1 MRSCAA
7 DCRIAFS
14 YGICYNGSM
23 VNKVGGNDYYDY
35 SKLKMPDAADKTGTG
50 EKFSLNY
57 QRAQEE
63 TTEQDKK
70 DESGESEGIKKTG
83 SRNIMQGGV
92 RLELSQN
99 SRPVSGTERRRPDS
113 SQDFQQSLIDTVRS
127 WMRILVQSLK
137 DIVYKIWND
146 PVQQEDTAAGPEP
159 AQDAAAPERLTEE
172 YLAWNDPEHT
182 HSAEE
187 TVSYPRQRAAD
198 RDKEIRQYL
207 RSGNLEQVISLVTDN
222 GNKTMAKNSTLLTY
236 YDRHGRLTPLSA
248 SDQER
253 ILHGD
258 KNVRKL

>member
-1 MRSCAA
+1 
-7 DCRIAFS
+7 
-14 YGICYNGSM
+14 M

>member
-1 MRSCAA
+1 MR
-7 DCRIAFS
+7 
-14 YGICYNGSM
+14 
-23 VNKVGGNDYYDY
+23 
-35 SKLKMPDAADKTGTG
+35 
-50 EKFSLNY
+50 
-57 QRAQEE
+57 
-63 TTEQDKK
+63 
-70 DESGESEGIKKTG
+70 KKTLAITLAAVCAWMMTG
-83 SRNIMQGGV
+83 CAQTN
-92 RLELSQN
+92 N
-99 SRPVSGTERRRPDS
+99 TAT
-113 SQDFQQSLIDTVRS
+113 DTS
-127 WMRILVQSLK
+127 ANVQ
-137 DIVYKIWND
+137 
-146 PVQQEDTAAGPEP
+146 E
-159 AQDAAAPERLTEE
+159 AQAPERLTEE